1 MVFWRESVCLL
12 FIAAAA
18 VAAPAQ
24 DRQEQDLYG
33 HWALKELYRF
43 AKDDLLKGPI
53 PASHFIGGYAF
64 TRREL
69 AEIVRDAVAKFR
81 EFPETLTAPRRDVVK
96 RLIEEFRLDLDR
108 MGADTRLPEPV
119 DPGPEPPPV
128 GPDAEKG
135 FYFRLFGSDI
145 TTFRAIEGRH
155 NDSFT
160 SLLDLNA
167 EIDFA
172 RLALVG
178 TLDDQGSDNRERH
191 GGDFNLGKR
200 YHFDLT
206 ERFLELFGHPFGEDL
221 RVFGKAGNLRN
232 VSFGQGLILG
242 AATPDGLSLDLDWKE
257 NLHFRMVWGEDT
269 SSTELLGGR
278 LAFDAFDEQ
287 LTIGI
292 SMVDVNANDNS
303 EGGLTLGADLRFSNN
318 FLDAVVELA
327 DVHGGGKGYYAKT
340 TFWYFPNLRF
350 FATYR
355 HYDEFGLRVN
365 NAPIYQGTTGGDDV
379 NDISYQGGV
388 YWDPFDFMS
397 LTARIEHAQRPD
409 ESGERRDAFLEAR
422 FDLWEGGRFTAST
435 EYELDR
441 DAEAINRL
449 TIADF
454 SQRFKDGPSIS
465 VNYTRDDRDR
475 SVIDTLRGG
484 VRYSMSEHV
493 TVEYTHTLRLEG
505 RSEEHIFQPRILWN
519 ISDSFFFSV
528 RYTRSDDRDV
538 DDTLDLT
545 LVIRW

>member
-12 FIAAAA
+12 FIAVGA

-24 DRQEQDLYG
+24 ERQEQVPYG
-33 HWALKELYRF
+33 HWALDELYEF
-43 AKDDLLKGPI
+43 AKNDLLKGPI
-53 PASHFIGGYAF
+53 PARLFIGGYAF
-64 TRREL
+64 TRHEL
-69 AEIVRDAVAKFR
+69 AVIVRDAIAKFR
-81 EFPETLTAPRRDVVK
+81 EYPEKLTAPRRDVVK
-96 RLIEEFRLDLDR
+96 RLIKEFTEDLER

-119 DPGPEPPPV
+119 DPEPPPAD
-128 GPDAEKG
+128 PDAEKG
-135 FYFRLFGSDI
+135 FYFRFFGSDI
-145 TTFRAIEGRH
+145 SSFRSIEGRH

-172 RLALVG
+172 RVALVG
-178 TLDDQGSDNRERH
+178 TLDDQGNDNRERH
-191 GGDFNLGKR
+191 GGDIAFGDR
-200 YHFDLT
+200 VHFDLT
-206 ERFLELFGHPFGEDL
+206 ERFVELFGHPFGEDL
-221 RVFGKAGNLRN
+221 RAYGKAGNLRN
-232 VSFGQGLILG
+232 VSFGHGLILG
-242 AATPDGLSLDLDWKE
+242 AANPDGLSLDLDWKE
-257 NLHFRMVWGEDT
+257 NIHFRMVWGEDP
-269 SSTELLGGR
+269 SSTDLLGGR
-278 LAFDAFDEQ
+278 IAFDAFDDQ

-303 EGGLTLGADLRFSNN
+303 EGGFAISTDLRFSNN

-327 DVHGGGKGYYAKT
+327 NVHGGGEGYYAKT
-340 TFWYFPNLRF
+340 TFWYFPTLRF

-355 HYDEFGLRVN
+355 HYDELGLRVN
-365 NAPIYQGTTGGDDV
+365 NARIYQGTTGGDDE

-454 SQRFKDGPSIS
+454 SQRFKDGPSIT

-475 SVIDTLRGG
+475 DVIDTLRGT
-484 VRYSMSEHV
+484 VRYSMSEYV
-493 TVEYTHTLRLEG
+493 TVEYAHTLRLEG
-505 RSEEHIFQPRILWN
+505 RSEEHIYQPRVLWN
-519 ISDSFFFSV
+519 ISDSFFFSL